1 MFYCLVVQ
9 ICICLS
15 TGEALICYNLRTS
28 NILLTERYRAK
39 VCCSELSE
47 SGNVVLLTG
56 TGGYIDPE
64 YFETSELTVKSDVY
78 SFGIILLEIISS
90 HGPQDWDVLMNHR
103 QSSVVQWV
111 SWKPYALIS
120 SCLYHDQTD
129 VN

>member
-1 MFYCLVVQ
+1 
-9 ICICLS
+9 
-15 TGEALICYNLRTS
+15 
-28 NILLTERYRAK
+28 
-39 VCCSELSE
+39 VCCSELSK
-47 SGNVVLLTG
+47 SGNIVLLKG

-64 YFETSELTVKSDVY
+64 YLETSELTAKSDVY

-120 SCLYHDQTD
+120 SCLYHDQID